1 MFDNFSQK
9 ITKIFDQISG
19 KKFIAQDDL
28 DATLRQIRIALLEA
42 DVALEVAK
50 DFISNVKNEALGKEI
65 LKSISPGE
73 MIIKIVNDELIKLL
87 GSEDNQINFNTK
99 SPLIILM
106 AGLQGSGKTTSS
118 AKLAS
123 RLKTKQHK
131 KILLAS
137 LDTYRPAASDQLK
150 ILASKIDVDCVEFD
164 STKTPQQLA
173 IQAKIKAQEGGYE
186 VLILDSAG
194 RIAIN
199 EEMMQELSQI
209 NQAIN
214 AQEILLVV
222 DVMIGQDAINLAK
235 IFKDKFDLTGIILTR
250 VDGDARGG
258 CALTMK
264 SITKCPIKF
273 IGTGEKISDF
283 EEFHPK
289 RIASQIIGM
298 GDVVS
303 LVEKA
308 QEIFDAKE
316 MENDAKKMR
325 DGEIDFNMILSQIRN
340 MKKIGG
346 LGGIMKYIPG
356 ASKIKEHLKSMTG
369 MEKDLLIQESI
380 ILSMNKKERANPN
393 LLNSSRKHR
402 IAKGSGTNIQE
413 VNRLMKKYKQLRKMM
428 DKFGKIDPKKMQEM
442 MDDNSLNSIS
452 ANKKF
457 F

>member
-1 MFDNFSQK
+1 MFDSFSQK

-19 KKFIAQDDL
+19 KKFISQDDL
-28 DATLRQIRIALLEA
+28 ELALRQIRLALLEA
-42 DVALEVAK
+42 DVALVVAK
-50 DFISNVKNEALGKEI
+50 DFIEKVRQKAIGQEVI
-65 LKSISPGE
+65 KSVSAGE
-73 MIIKIVNDELIKLL
+73 MIVKIVHDELVELL
-87 GSEDNQINFNTK
+87 GSDDAQINFTSN
-99 SPLIILM
+99 PPIIILLV
-106 AGLQGSGKTTSS
+106 GLQGAGKTTTS
-118 AKLAS
+118 AKLAM

-137 LDTYRPAASDQLK
+137 LDTYRPAASEQLR
-150 ILASKIDVDCVEFD
+150 ILAQKINIDCTEFNPK
-164 STKTPQQLA
+164 KTPLQLA
-173 IQAKIKAQEGGYE
+173 LEAKKKAQEGGYE

-194 RIAIN
+194 RISIN
-199 EEMMQELSQI
+199 EEMMQELVAI
-209 NQAIN
+209 NDAVN

-222 DVMIGQDAINLAK
+222 DAMIGQDAVNVAK
-235 IFKDKFDLTGIILTR
+235 NFQQKLNLTGTILTR
-250 VDGDARGG
+250 IDGDARGG

-264 SITKCPIKF
+264 SITNCPIKF
-273 IGTGEKISDF
+273 VGIGEKISDF

-316 MENDAKKMR
+316 LEKDAKKMR
-325 DGEIDFNMILSQIRN
+325 DGQIDFNMILSQIRN

-346 LGGIMKYIPG
+346 LSGIMKFIPG
-356 ASKIKEHLKSMTG
+356 AAKIKEHLGQMTG
-369 MEKDLLIQESI
+369 MEKDLLMQEAI
-380 ILSMNKKERANPN
+380 ILSMTKKERANPDM
-393 LLNSSRKHR
+393 LSSSRKHR

-442 MDDNSLNSIS
+442 MDSS
-452 ANKKF
+452 AMSNFNNQQKLF
-457 F
+457 

>member
-19 KKFIAQDDL
+19 KKFISQDDL

-73 MIIKIVNDELIKLL
+73 MIVKIVNDELIKLL

-316 MENDAKKMR
+316 IENDAKKMR

>member
-19 KKFIAQDDL
+19 KKFISQDDL

-73 MIIKIVNDELIKLL
+73 MIVKIVNDELIKLL

-199 EEMMQELSQI
+199 EEMLQELSQI

-316 MENDAKKMR
+316 IENDAKKMR

>member
-19 KKFIAQDDL
+19 KKFINQDDL

-65 LKSISPGE
+65 LKSILPGE
-73 MIIKIVNDELIKLL
+73 MIVKIVNDELIKLL

-209 NQAIN
+209 NQEVN

-222 DVMIGQDAINLAK
+222 DVMIGQDAVNLAK

-442 MDDNSLNSIS
+442 MDDNSIDSIS

>member
-19 KKFIAQDDL
+19 KKFINQDDL

-65 LKSISPGE
+65 LKSILPGE
-73 MIIKIVNDELIKLL
+73 MIVKIVNDELIKLL

-150 ILASKIDVDCVEFD
+150 ILASKIDVDCLEFD

-209 NQAIN
+209 NQAVN

-222 DVMIGQDAINLAK
+222 DVMIGQDAVNLAK

-442 MDDNSLNSIS
+442 MDDNSIDSIS

>member
-1 MFDNFSQK
+1 
-9 ITKIFDQISG
+9 
-19 KKFIAQDDL
+19 
-28 DATLRQIRIALLEA
+28 
-42 DVALEVAK
+42 
-50 DFISNVKNEALGKEI
+50 
-65 LKSISPGE
+65 
-73 MIIKIVNDELIKLL
+73 
-87 GSEDNQINFNTK
+87 
-99 SPLIILM
+99 
-106 AGLQGSGKTTSS
+106 
-118 AKLAS
+118 
-123 RLKTKQHK
+123 
-131 KILLAS
+131 
-137 LDTYRPAASDQLK
+137 
-150 ILASKIDVDCVEFD
+150 
-164 STKTPQQLA
+164 
-173 IQAKIKAQEGGYE
+173 
-186 VLILDSAG
+186 
-194 RIAIN
+194 
-199 EEMMQELSQI
+199 
-209 NQAIN
+209 
-214 AQEILLVV
+214 
-222 DVMIGQDAINLAK
+222 MIGQDAVNLAK

-442 MDDNSLNSIS
+442 MDDNSIDSIS

>member
-28 DATLRQIRIALLEA
+28 DTTLRQIRIALLEA

-50 DFISNVKNEALGKEI
+50 EFINNVKNEALGQEV
-65 LKSISPGE
+65 LKTISPGE
-73 MIIKIVNDELIKLL
+73 MIVKIVNDELIKLL

-173 IQAKIKAQEGGYE
+173 KQAKNKAQEGGYE

-199 EEMMQELSQI
+199 EEMMEEISQI
-209 NQAIN
+209 NQEVD

-222 DVMIGQDAINLAK
+222 DAMIGQDAVNVAK
-235 IFKDKFDLTGIILTR
+235 IFKDRLNLTGVILTR
-250 VDGDARGG
+250 IDGDARGG

-442 MDDNSLNSIS
+442 MDDNSLESIS
-452 ANKKF
+452 ANKKLF
-457 F
+457 

>member
-19 KKFIAQDDL
+19 KKFINQDDL

-65 LKSISPGE
+65 LKSILPGE
-73 MIIKIVNDELIKLL
+73 MIVKIVNDELIKLL

-209 NQAIN
+209 NQAVN

-222 DVMIGQDAINLAK
+222 DVMIGQDAVNLAK

-442 MDDNSLNSIS
+442 MDDNSIDSIS